1 MKSFILALSLAL
13 IPSAALAQGWGW
25 QHTDGSS
32 SSGGAGDV
40 SNVPILTTALQP
52 SLNQERVLS
61 IHSSD
66 SSFLTL
72 TDNGAN
78 STFELNFGVCPLTNG
93 GTGGATAQLGTNNL
107 LDGCA
112 GTGAA
117 AAADEDVMVRRGG
130 DWKRLPKGADGTV
143 LGYSSGTLQPVSVSG
158 TGTVTSVGL
167 QTDASTSGVYA
178 ISGTSPITTSG
189 TWTVQAAGAA
199 GRIPMFTATN
209 TLGLVAA
216 GTSGQPLLSGGAGVA
231 TWGTLGTTVGGTNIT
246 SYTTGDT
253 LYASGTNTL
262 AKLGIGSTGTVQVV
276 AGGVP
281 TWGVGLI
288 TGGGTGQSSYTNG
301 DMLYYNSAAS
311 TTALQKL
318 ALSTNTR
325 FLQVA
330 SGLPSQSS
338 YGLPTTPSTSGKVM
352 ASDGTNIVMSA
363 FTLASPGSSG
373 NYLKSDGANWTSAAF
388 PSLSSFGGG
397 GTAGATTKG
406 AVTETTPLTLDA
418 TTFTQT
424 VSTTWA
430 PLSGTVVN
438 CTSTAGFN
446 GTTNVGAGFAGGQVN
461 GDGCGPCPGKIKWG
475 VNNTGGGG
483 GGNAGA
489 GGAGGNGSGGNTGG
503 GTTSFEYVAGSGGS
517 SSVSAATASVGG
529 AGGGKLKVCAVGAI
543 TIAATGSI
551 NAAGTAGTNSTGS
564 GCSAG
569 GGGAGGCVILASQAS
584 ITQTGTATV
593 AGGAGGNG
601 GASGSNAY
609 GGGGGGGGWY
619 VRISPSNSGAGSIT
633 VTGGGA
639 GTGNTA
645 AGSAGS
651 SGTAMAITATPN
663 LPLMGSLERNYKMLA
678 SLHRAFK
685 PYDSGTHI
693 NISENE
699 LIGTLASLDCKPGEY
714 AATCASLQQGETF
727 EGWCPVVTLPQ
738 RAVEA
743 AEALRNAS

>member
-40 SNVPILTTALQP
+40 SNVPILTTSLQP

-61 IHSSD
+61 IHASD
-66 SSFLTL
+66 SSYITL

-406 AVTETTPLTLDA
+406 AVTETTPLTLDC

-438 CTSTAGFN
+438 CTSTADFN
-446 GTTNVGAGFAGGQVN
+446 GTTNVSSGFPSTIANTSGFSGNGLCGGK
-461 GDGCGPCPGKIKWG
+461 GGGTGSA
-475 VNNTGGGG
+475 GGGG
-483 GGNAGA
+483 GSAGA
-489 GGAGGNGSGGNTGG
+489 GGAGGNNSNGGGGASPFTKLPGSSGGGG
-503 GTTSFEYVAGSGGS
+503 
-517 SSVSAATASVGG
+517 VSTAGG
-529 AGGGKLKVCAVGAI
+529 AGGGVLTVCAIGAI
-543 TIAATGSI
+543 TVGSSGTI
-551 NAAGTAGTNSTGS
+551 NAAGTAGGNDTSS
-564 GCSAG
+564 GGKG
-569 GGGAGGCVILASQAS
+569 GGGGGGGTVFLASQTS

-593 AGGAGGNG
+593 AGGNGGNG
-601 GASGSNAY
+601 GAAGTAY

-633 VTGGGA
+633 VSGGSG
-639 GTGNTA
+639 GTGNTT
-645 AGSAGS
+645 AGTSGS

-714 AATCASLQQGETF
+714 AATCAALQQGETF

-738 RAVEA
+738 RTAEA
-743 AEALRNAS
+743 AEALRGAS